1 MKRLSQEEI
10 RDLAKAVLATKPDEL
25 TCDEWLEYAAQYAE
39 LVAEGAPVPEAL
51 REAAQHLDL
60 CPECAEELRACLLAL
75 AAR

>member
-39 LVAEGAPVPEAL
+39 LVAEGAPVPEVL
-51 REAAQHLDL
+51 REAAQHLDQ

>member
-1 MKRLSQEEI
+1 MKSLSQEEI
-10 RDLAKAVLATKPDEL
+10 RDLARVVLATKPDEL
-25 TCDEWLEYAAQYAE
+25 ICDEWLEHAPRYAE

-51 REAAQHLDL
+51 VEAAQHLDL

>member
-25 TCDEWLEYAAQYAE
+25 TCDEWLDYAAQYAE

-51 REAAQHLDL
+51 REAAQHLDQ

>member
-1 MKRLSQEEI
+1 MKSLSQEEI
-10 RDLAKAVLATKPDEL
+10 RDLARVVLATKPDEL
-25 TCDEWLEYAAQYAE
+25 ICDEWLEHAPWYAE

-51 REAAQHLDL
+51 VEAAQHLDL

>member
-25 TCDEWLEYAAQYAE
+25 TCDEWLDYAAQYAE

-51 REAAQHLDL
+51 REAAQHLEL

>member
-10 RDLAKAVLATKPDEL
+10 RDLAEAVLATKPDEL

-51 REAAQHLDL
+51 REAARHLEQ